1 MILLANTVHLHGKMS
16 YMLQVWGEH
25 HASID
30 LSRHV
35 QTGCLAELAQ
45 LRCHGGHVMTE
56 ADGAEALGIP
66 YEWSISVLMRSYAFI
81 RMDPPLQDLQFSFT
95 LASFSSH

>member
-25 HASID
+25 YASID
-30 LSRHV
+30 LPRHV

-56 ADGAEALGIP
+56 ADGAEALGILCVHTNGP
-66 YEWSISVLMRSYAFI
+66 PIARSAI
-81 RMDPPLQDLQFSFT
+81 FT
-95 LASFSSH
+95 LVSLPTPD